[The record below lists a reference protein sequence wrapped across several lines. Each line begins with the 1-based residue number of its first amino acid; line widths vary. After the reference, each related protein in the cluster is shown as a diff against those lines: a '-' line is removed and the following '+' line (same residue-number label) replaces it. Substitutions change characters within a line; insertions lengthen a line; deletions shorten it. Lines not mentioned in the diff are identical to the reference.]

1 MQTDEISHLL
11 SRDPLMC
18 RTYDVVAKYYL
29 SDIIVDTYPAA
40 IVCNTH
46 DSDRP
51 GEHWVAMY
59 VDTERRGD
67 YFDPYGLE
75 PQHIEFTNFMTEHC
89 SEWAPNDRT
98 LQSPMSTVCGQYC
111 VAFLMFRCRD
121 ASMNAFTRL
130 FTTDFVANDCRVF
143 DCVAAVNKKMMM
155 CCSLRT
161 RSYIICQ
168 RTCTGHNC
176 NDIHIYIY
184 KITNT
189 AVTTQF
195 VYYPTKYTIYD

>member
-18 RTYDVVAKYYL
+18 RTYDVVAKDSL
-29 SDIIVDTYPAA
+29 LDIIVDTYPAA

-46 DSDRP
+46 DSGRP

-67 YFDPYGLE
+67 YFDSYGLQ
-75 PQHIEFTNFMTEHC
+75 PQHVGFVDFMTEHC
-89 SEWAPNDRT
+89 STWSTNERT
-98 LQSPMSTVCGQYC
+98 LQSPLSTVCGQYC

-130 FTTDFVANDCRVF
+130 FTTDLVANDCRVF
-143 DCVAAVNKKMMM
+143 DWVAAVNKK
-155 CCSLRT
+155 
-161 RSYIICQ
+161 
-168 RTCTGHNC
+168 
-176 NDIHIYIY
+176 
-184 KITNT
+184 
-189 AVTTQF
+189 
-195 VYYPTKYTIYD
+195 